1 MEDDMSGTPL
11 PEIESCVFCDEPA
24 VIRTGDPKRPF
35 CPAHFCSY
43 VEERVLQNIN
53 EYRMISAGDRIAVGL
68 SGGKDSTALI
78 LLLHEIL
85 SIWHDVSL
93 TVITIDE
100 GITGYRDDT
109 IHAAE
114 KLTKYLGLEHRIISF
129 SDMFGEDLDTLL
141 RGRENQ
147 SCTVCGVLRR
157 RALSRAAGLAGATK
171 LATGHNLDDE
181 AQSVLMNVLR
191 GDLPRL
197 IQDTSSGDQE
207 YFIPRI
213 KPLSSLPEKEIA
225 IYLLIRGVFPSLP
238 ECPYARFALRS
249 EVRSI
254 LDDLEYHQPGVK
266 NRLIK
271 MRDEIRARSVAIK
284 REGKLRICAICG
296 DFCSGEICKVCKIRS
311 MGSR

>member
-1 MEDDMSGTPL
+1 MEDNMSGTHL

-24 VIRTGDPKRPF
+24 VIRTGDPKTPF
-35 CPAHFCSY
+35 CADHFCSY
-43 VEERVLQNIN
+43 VEKRVLENVNQH
-53 EYRMISAGDRIAVGL
+53 RMISAGDRIAVGL

-78 LLLHEIL
+78 LLLHGIL
-85 SIWHDVSL
+85 STWQDVSL
-93 TVITIDE
+93 TAITIDE
-100 GITGYRDDT
+100 GIAGYRDDT

-114 KLTKYLGLEHRIISF
+114 QLTKFLGLEHRIISF
-129 SDMFGEDLDTLL
+129 SDMFGKDLDAMVV
-141 RGRENQ
+141 GRENQ

-157 RALSRAAGLAGATK
+157 RALSHAAGLAGATK

-213 KPLSSLPEKEIA
+213 KPLSSLPEKDIA
-225 IYLLIRGVFPSLP
+225 IYLLVREFFPSLP
-238 ECPYARFALRS
+238 ECPYTRFALRS

-266 NRLIK
+266 NRLIRV
-271 MRDEIRARSVAIK
+271 RDEIRARSTAIK

-296 DFCSGEICKVCKIRS
+296 DFCSGEICKVCKIMS
-311 MGSR
+311 TGNQ